1 VPGPRPT
8 TDAIDT
14 AARDLLARWS
24 EPQRRYHDATH
35 LTAVLDVV
43 DRYADLAAH
52 PDRVRLAAWLHDAV
66 YDPRADAGINERD
79 SAVLATD
86 LLTRLGVPPEVATDV
101 ATLVALTDGH
111 AAADG
116 DPDGSLLCDA
126 DLAILAADPDR
137 YAAYAA
143 AIRDRVRA
151 RPGRRLPLRPGPDP
165 ACPAGSAVDLPSP
178 AAATRL
184 GGTRPC
190 QPDGRAGP
198 AELSP
203 PSAILELWLP
213 IRHDPFDSFPP
224 QLQDRGERVSAKG
237 SAGRVSGEG
246 RGHWL
251 QVLRAT

>member
-1 VPGPRPT
+1 MAAVTSMAAVDSLVERWRAAVRGAGA
-8 TDAIDT
+8 TDDDGAIDT

-24 EPQRRYHDATH
+24 EAQRRYHDATH

-86 LLTRLGVPPEVATDV
+86 LLTRLGVPPEDATDV

-143 AIRDRVRA
+143 AIRDEYAHVPDDAFRSGRA
-151 RPGRRLPLRPGPDP
+151 RILR
-165 ACPAGSAVDLPSP
+165 ALLDLPSIY
-178 AAATRL
+178 RL
-184 GGTRPC
+184 PPLRHAWEE
-190 QPDGRAGP
+190 RARANLT
-198 AELSP
+198 AEL
-203 PSAILELWLP
+203 ARLN
-213 IRHDPFDSFPP
+213 
-224 QLQDRGERVSAKG
+224 
-237 SAGRVSGEG
+237 
-246 RGHWL
+246 
-251 QVLRAT
+251 